1 MQCEKKR
8 KGFITKGPK
17 SKSLST
23 GKILIAVRLDIVRQG
38 IDIFG
43 IVISFFGGDNLIN
56 LKDNWLFVPWMNLD
70 ERQKV
75 GCCKC
80 MTEWS
85 YTASI
90 VIINNKPR
98 STAFS
103 YIMHL
108 I

>member
-1 MQCEKKR
+1 MIQRICTHPVPDCFYFCIRFGSFFLQCEKKR

-23 GKILIAVRLDIVRQG
+23 GKILIAVRL
-38 IDIFG
+38 DIFG

-80 MTEWS
+80 MSEWS
-85 YTASI
+85 YTI
-90 VIINNKPR
+90 Q
-98 STAFS
+98 
-103 YIMHL
+103 L
-108 I
+108 